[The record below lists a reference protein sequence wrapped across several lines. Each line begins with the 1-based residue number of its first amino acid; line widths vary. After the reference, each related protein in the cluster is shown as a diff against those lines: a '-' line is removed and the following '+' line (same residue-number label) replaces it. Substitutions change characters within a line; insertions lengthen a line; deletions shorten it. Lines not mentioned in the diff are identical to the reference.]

1 REMPAMRI
9 WSAARSRKHA
19 NDETNGIRPWAARP
33 APALTM
39 FCSAIQPST
48 NRSAKRSLNFSAY
61 VEFFTSPSST
71 RTRGSLSPSRTSASP
86 YAWRVAISPVGGLP
100 ATGWAARGAAERGG
114 HLLHVVPVDDVHA
127 PAERGEA
134 ALVGLEVVAEHRR
147 PRLAER
153 VHVDDRHE
161 VLDLL
166 VARHLRGLPHRAL
179 RHLAVAEQDEDPR
192 VGAEHARAERQA
204 NADAEPLA
212 ERAGGDV
219 DERQPRRG
227 VALEI
232 AVDLAQLHEILA
244 VERAGRR
251 PRRVEQRRRVAF
263 AQHEAVARRIARRL
277 RVEAHHVE
285 EDRRDEVRAG

>member
-1 REMPAMRI
+1 MPAMRI

-48 NRSAKRSLNFSAY
+48 NRSGKRSLNFSAY

-86 YAWRVAISPVGGLP
+86 LALHRARDDRGRR
-100 ATGWAARGAAERGG
+100 AAAARGAAERGG

-166 VARHLRGLPHRAL
+166 VAR
-179 RHLAVAEQDEDPR
+179 
-192 VGAEHARAERQA
+192 
-204 NADAEPLA
+204 
-212 ERAGGDV
+212 
-219 DERQPRRG
+219 
-227 VALEI
+227 
-232 AVDLAQLHEILA
+232 
-244 VERAGRR
+244 
-251 PRRVEQRRRVAF
+251 
-263 AQHEAVARRIARRL
+263 
-277 RVEAHHVE
+277 
-285 EDRRDEVRAG
+285 